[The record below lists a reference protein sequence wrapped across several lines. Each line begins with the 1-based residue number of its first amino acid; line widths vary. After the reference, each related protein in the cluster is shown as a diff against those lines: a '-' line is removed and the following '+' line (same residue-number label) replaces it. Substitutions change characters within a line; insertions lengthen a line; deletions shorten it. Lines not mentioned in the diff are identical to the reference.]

1 MSKIVNLALFLIIG
15 INVALAQ
22 KTDVERMKLKGKP
35 KIVKQIDTNRT
46 HYEYHFDTKGIVTQI
61 IYTKEG
67 VTNSKTFNK
76 YKYDTKGNPIKEY
89 VYYKQELRSYFV
101 NVFDEKGNKIST
113 EEYTSDGKL
122 LSTTSYK
129 YDKENNVVEI
139 ETTFVKDLPTTKHR
153 LEYNAQN
160 HLSAIYTEQKVEPI
174 STFVYQY
181 DESGNWYQKKEFSYD
196 GELRNTTAQIIEYYD

>member
-1 MSKIVNLALFLIIG
+1 MSKIVNLVLFLIIG
-15 INVALAQ
+15 INIASAQ

-35 KIVKQIDTNRT
+35 KVVKQVETNGM
-46 HYEYHFDTKGIVTQI
+46 YCEYHFDKKGIITKI
-61 IYTKEG
+61 TYTKEG
-67 VTNSKTFNK
+67 VTDSKTFE
-76 YKYDTKGNPIKEY
+76 YEYDKKGNPVKEY
-89 VYYKQELRSYFV
+89 AYYQNELRYYFV
-101 NVFDEKGNKIST
+101 NVFDEKGNKINM

-122 LSTTSYK
+122 LSITDYK
-129 YDKENNVVEI
+129 YDKQNNIIEI

-196 GELRNTTAQIIEYYD
+196 GELKNTTAQIIEYYD